1 MKNQAVKFI
10 CLLLSVFIAAIG
22 VLCTVAY
29 ILDPQNVY
37 RQNTK
42 GVRYFSPVYS
52 TPSAIRTA
60 DYDCVI
66 IGSSMVQN
74 FDASQIASQLG
85 CTPLKLALGAL
96 EPGELLWLYNNAQEQ
111 GKAKKYI
118 VNIDL
123 HRFAS
128 KDSVEPDCGR
138 FPEYMYIPGGLSQFK
153 YLLGYETWFRF
164 IPLQLCLTAVDIF
177 NIPLPES
184 FKNSFENATDIN
196 KSGYWNELNPP
207 GEDALIN
214 DYNSGTVVFKDSE
227 ADVYSKNA
235 LTNMDGFLRQLSDK
249 LDPDEEMTIYLPPY
263 SSLYWAS
270 KSSNQFE
277 IIFTLREKIAA
288 WAAEYENIHLCDL
301 QAESYVESLDLYM
314 DGSHASITI
323 RKAAQQAV
331 ITCTG
336 EPTLQQ
342 IKERNQTIKTY
353 ADNALRKTN
362 TYKYNN
368 YSNGGK

>member
-1 MKNQAVKFI
+1 
-10 CLLLSVFIAAIG
+10 
-22 VLCTVAY
+22 
-29 ILDPQNVY
+29 
-37 RQNTK
+37 
-42 GVRYFSPVYS
+42 
-52 TPSAIRTA
+52 
-60 DYDCVI
+60 
-66 IGSSMVQN
+66 
-74 FDASQIASQLG
+74 
-85 CTPLKLALGAL
+85 
-96 EPGELLWLYNNAQEQ
+96 
-111 GKAKKYI
+111 
-118 VNIDL
+118 
-123 HRFAS
+123 
-128 KDSVEPDCGR
+128 
-138 FPEYMYIPGGLSQFK
+138 
-153 YLLGYETWFRF
+153 
-164 IPLQLCLTAVDIF
+164 
-177 NIPLPES
+177 
-184 FKNSFENATDIN
+184 
-196 KSGYWNELNPP
+196 
-207 GEDALIN
+207 
-214 DYNSGTVVFKDSE
+214 
-227 ADVYSKNA
+227 
-235 LTNMDGFLRQLSDK
+235 MDGFLRQLSDK

-270 KSSNQFE
+270 KSSHQFE

-314 DGSHASITI
+314 DGSHASVTI